1 MAFPLAPAQAQ
12 ALIAAQIQALIALVQ
27 AGVDADRV
35 LDPLR
40 QRAPPRIVVLPPG
53 GVLAVA
59 EARSVAPGY
68 FEMRPKGR
76 GAVLRRAAA
85 GLPGNSALRRHGN
98 NGHHLSQ
105 VPAAAFVGGR
115 QVDGAAHV
123 YARSRPGVL
132 APAAP
137 QRPPGAHLMGRVLA
151 ATLPPGVTVDE
162 PGVCVTLP
170 PPGNWPASQAAGR
183 MWCGCHTPR
192 QAEAVLWSW
201 SHFTE
206 VQLLNPGIALM
217 PV

>member
-1 MAFPLAPAQAQ
+1 MAIPLAPAQAQ
-12 ALIAAQIQALIALVQ
+12 ALIGAQIQALIGLIQ
-27 AGVDADRV
+27 QGVDADR
-35 LDPLR
+35 LPNPLR
-40 QRAPPRIVVLPPG
+40 QRAPPRIVLAPPG
-53 GVLAVA
+53 SALAVA
-59 EARSVAPGY
+59 EGRSLAPGY
-68 FEMRPKGR
+68 FELRPKDR
-76 GAVLRRAAA
+76 GAVLRRTAAA
-85 GLPGNSALRRHGN
+85 LSGNSPLRRHGN

-105 VPAAAFVGGR
+105 VPAAAFAGGR
-115 QVDGAAHV
+115 QVNGAAHV

-137 QRPPGAHLMGRVLA
+137 QRPPGAHLIGRVLA